1 MTMDAPISMSRAAN
15 EAERLRRIR
24 QHASELPAGAHRDEL
39 EATLHAETH
48 ALSRRS
54 LVTG

>member
-1 MTMDAPISMSRAAN
+1 MDAPISMSRAAH

-24 QHASELPAGAHRDEL
+24 QHASELPPGPHRDEL
-39 EATLHAETH
+39 HTQLQVDARS
-48 ALSRRS
+48 LSTRK